1 VEWREERLTIEKDD
15 IRFVI
20 DWGKRDLRGE
30 EGEVVRGRCYD
41 VCVISFILLI
51 IMSLSL
57 SLSAFLAAI
66 PHSLF
71 LAPFFFYFLIF

>member
-1 VEWREERLTIEKDD
+1 MERGRAYIEEDD

-20 DWGKRDLRGE
+20 DWGKRDLHWE

-51 IMSLSL
+51 IMSPSLCISCCSSSLTLPLSL
-57 SLSAFLAAI
+57 LL
-66 PHSLF
+66 
-71 LAPFFFYFLIF
+71 FYFLIF

>member
-1 VEWREERLTIEKDD
+1 MERGRAYIEEDD

-20 DWGKRDLRGE
+20 DWGKRDLDRE
-30 EGEVVRGRCYD
+30 EGDVVRGRCYA

-57 SLSAFLAAI
+57 LLLF
-66 PHSLF
+66 LF
-71 LAPFFFYFLIF
+71 LARFLFHFLIF

>member
-1 VEWREERLTIEKDD
+1 MERGRAYIEEDD

-20 DWGKRDLRGE
+20 DWGKRDLNGE

-57 SLSAFLAAI
+57 SAFPAAL

-71 LAPFFFYFLIF
+71 LAPFLFYFLIF